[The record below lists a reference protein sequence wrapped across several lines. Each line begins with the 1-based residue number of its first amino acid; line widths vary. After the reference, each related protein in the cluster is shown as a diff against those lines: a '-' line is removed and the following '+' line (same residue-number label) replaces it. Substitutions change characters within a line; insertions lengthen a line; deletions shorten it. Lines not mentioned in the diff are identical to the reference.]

1 MKRILNL
8 ATMRIGYALWIF
20 FYPEADFYIVK
31 EVST

>member
-20 FYPEADFYIVK
+20 YTLNQMMEGEIA
-31 EVST
+31 